1 MKMRLL
7 SYLLLLL
14 ASSAYASSTINYQ
27 ELFVAPATDIS
38 IYYLTLLF
46 GSVSNVLVGGSN
58 MVVGQMF
65 YIFNTGI
72 ITFTAMLIFYTMTLS
87 VVNTAQDGN
96 AMGQK
101 VSTWIVLRIVAGM
114 SLLVPT
120 YSGYSAIQILVMWSV
135 VQGVGFADSIWEQA
149 LNTMEAYGGT
159 VVVPVNQGMTISG
172 GSGDGGSTSQWT
184 DLQKLTSGSSV
195 NNMGMASN
203 IFQAGV
209 CAMALYNQCMEN
221 NNNDATACPRGNF
234 GFFRTSSS
242 GATTSTWSFG
252 QAANTGTNGYGA
264 QMVQVST
271 GSGSTTTQTCGTFTS
286 NNNAYYAQALDNM
299 VMAIGPMAMDYY
311 SDAVTTCQNDSN
323 KCDATTLVGA
333 TSSNNGGCAYNYY
346 NDAYVCSPSQMIISG
361 ASTYYQISMA
371 ARMSDSDLSTGT
383 SWMNSAKDAGWAMAG
398 SYYYNMV
405 GGGASGELSL
415 SAMEVPTFVGGDVT
429 ISDTGKPYYTVYN
442 NMINQNV
449 TSNSPQ
455 GTTGSLPPVKWYAN
469 AAYYYIGQMQGSM
482 VSTGTDENGVSYSNP
497 QSVAYDQFTALM
509 LSFLNVSNPFGSL
522 TSTGKS
528 AYFGYMP
535 YGDFTKY
542 PGYVWN
548 MLSSNLASLAGIKLY
563 PDTDSE
569 SLFPTGSEYLY
580 HPPGINSGCNG
591 LDSCSSSPYSGC
603 FVQAVNSHCIYGP
616 NESPATLNFSG
627 LLGQASASAQSYL
640 SDPLLSI
647 ANTGRFILKNSM
659 NYWTAVISQTF
670 SDSTDLAGAYMGANS
685 ATSILFSLTSWAYTM
700 ITTYDA
706 GGAFALLSGSIQ
718 AIAQFFFQLDRAV
731 MEAWLPFGTSLA
743 MMFFGLGIMMGVYLP
758 LIPFLLYL
766 FGVISW
772 LISVVEAMVA
782 APLVAMGVT
791 HPEGHDLLGKA
802 EQSVMLLLG
811 VFIRPAAMVIGLILA
826 ITLNYIMVGFF
837 NFGFIVTVNPILSS
851 LESGQSF
858 QLVIVAATLIV
869 YVYILI
875 EVINQCFSMIFQVPD
890 KLLRWIGGPQEQS
903 SAAQAM
909 NQIKGGVSSS
919 ASQGA
924 QGASSSAGSAA
935 NIQGQAPQMEKSK
948 SSGSG
953 GDNTEAK

>member
-14 ASSAYASSTINYQ
+14 ASSAYASSTINY
-27 ELFVAPATDIS
+27 ENLFIAPATDIS

-65 YIFNTGI
+65 YVFNTGI

-87 VVNTAQDGN
+87 VINTAQDGN

-101 VSTWIVLRIVAGM
+101 VSTWIVLRIVTGM
-114 SLLVPT
+114 ALLVPT

-135 VQGVGFADSIWEQA
+135 VQGVGFADSIWEEA

-159 VVVPVNQGMTISG
+159 VVVPVNQGLVVDT
-172 GSGDGGSTSQWT
+172 GSDGNTTTDSQWT
-184 DLQKLTSGSSV
+184 DIQNLTSTTTYGNRGV
-195 NNMGMASN
+195 ATRV
-203 IFQAGV
+203 FQSGV

-221 NNNDATACPRGNF
+221 NNNDASACPRGNF

-242 GATTSTWSFG
+242 GATTSIWAFG
-252 QAANTGTNGYGA
+252 QATNTGTDGYSA
-264 QMVQVST
+264 VMVEVST
-271 GSGSTTTQTCGTFTS
+271 GSGSTQAQTCGTFTS
-286 NNNAYYAQALDNM
+286 PDNSYYAQALDNM

-323 KCDATTLVGA
+323 KCDTATLVGA
-333 TSSNNGGCAYNYY
+333 TSNNAGCAYDGY
-346 NDAYVCSPSQMIISG
+346 NPSYVCSPSQMIISG

-371 ARMSDSDLSTGT
+371 ARMGGSDLTTGN
-383 SWMNSAKDAGWAMAG
+383 SWMGNAKDAGWAMAG

-405 GGGASGELSL
+405 GGGASGQL
-415 SAMEVPTFVGGDVT
+415 EVSILKTPIIGSSNVT
-429 ISDTGKPYYTVYN
+429 ISNTGKPYYTVYDD
-442 NMINQNV
+442 MIIKSY
-449 TSNSPQ
+449 SNSPPI
-455 GTTGSLPPVKWYAN
+455 TWYAN
-469 AAYYYIGQMQGSM
+469 AAYSYLNEMQSSM
-482 VSTGTDENGVSYSNP
+482 VSAGSGGTTNDNP
-497 QSVAYDQFTALM
+497 QTAAYDEFTGLM
-509 LSFLNVSNPFGSL
+509 LLLLNVSNPFGSL

-528 AYFGYMP
+528 AYFGYAP

-548 MLSSNLASLAGIKLY
+548 MLSSNLASLAGIKIY
-563 PDTDSE
+563 PDTSAG
-569 SLFPTGSEYLY
+569 SLYPTGSEYLY
-580 HPPGINSGCNG
+580 HPPGTNSGCDRSG
-591 LDSCSSSPYSGC
+591 ACATAPYTGC
-603 FVQAVNSHCIYGP
+603 FAQAVSSQCIYGP
-616 NESPATLNFSG
+616 NESPSTLNFSG

-647 ANTGRFILKNSM
+647 ANTGRFMLKNSM
-659 NYWTAVISQTF
+659 NYWTAVITQTF
-670 SDSTDLAGAYMGANS
+670 SDSVDLGGAYMAANS
-685 ATSILFSLTSWAYTM
+685 ATAIGFSLVSWAVTAG
-700 ITTYDA
+700 TTFDF

-718 AIAQFFFQLDRAV
+718 AIAQFYFQLDRAV

-758 LIPFLLYL
+758 FIPFLLYL
-766 FGVISW
+766 FGVIGW
-772 LISVVEAMVA
+772 LISVIEAMVA

-837 NFGFIVTVNPILSS
+837 NFGFIVTVNPILNS

-875 EVINQCFSMIFQVPD
+875 EVINQCFSMIFQIPD

-935 NIQGQAPQMEKSK
+935 NIQGQAPQMQKSAG
-948 SSGSG
+948 SSTSG
-953 GDNTEAK
+953 DDSKAE

>member
-14 ASSAYASSTINYQ
+14 ASSAYASSTINY
-27 ELFVAPATDIS
+27 ENLFIAPATDIS

-65 YIFNTGI
+65 YVFNTGI

-87 VVNTAQDGN
+87 VINTAQDGN

-101 VSTWIVLRIVAGM
+101 VSTWIVLRIVTGM
-114 SLLVPT
+114 ALLVPT

-135 VQGVGFADSIWEQA
+135 VQGVGFADSIWDEA

-159 VVVPVNQGMTISG
+159 VVVPVNQGLVVDT
-172 GSGDGGSTSQWT
+172 GSDGNNTTASQWT
-184 DLQKLTSGSSV
+184 DLQKLTSGSV

-203 IFQAGV
+203 IFKAGV

-221 NNNDATACPRGNF
+221 NNNDASACPRGNF

-242 GATTSTWSFG
+242 GATQSIWAFG
-252 QAANTGTNGYGA
+252 QATNTGTDGYSA
-264 QMVQVST
+264 EMVEVSS
-271 GSGSTTTQTCGTFTS
+271 GSGSTTAQTCGTFKS
-286 NNNAYYAQALDNM
+286 PDGSYYAQALDNM

-323 KCDATTLVGA
+323 KCDTTTLVGA
-333 TSSNNGGCAYNYY
+333 TSSDNNGCAYRAY
-346 NDAYVCSPSQMIISG
+346 NDTYVCSPSQMIISG

-371 ARMSDSDLSTGT
+371 ARMGGSDLTTGN
-383 SWMNSAKDAGWAMAG
+383 SWMGNAKDAGWAMAG

-405 GGGASGELSL
+405 GGGASGQLSL
-415 SAMEVPTFVGGDVT
+415 SPMDVPTFDNGNVA
-429 ISDTGKPYYTVYN
+429 ISNTGKPYYTVYN
-442 NMINQNV
+442 NMTNV
-449 TSNSPQ
+449 DFSSNDPSNPD
-455 GTTGSLPPVKWYAN
+455 GGMALPPVKWYAN
-469 AAYYYIGQMQGSM
+469 GAFYYLGEMQSSM
-482 VSTGTDENGVSYSNP
+482 VSTDSGGTTNDNP
-497 QSVAYDQFTALM
+497 QTAAYDEFTGLM
-509 LSFLNVSNPFGSL
+509 LLLLNVSNPFGSL

-528 AYFGYMP
+528 AYFGYAP

-548 MLSSNLASLAGIKLY
+548 MLSSNLASLAGIKIY
-563 PDTDSE
+563 PDTSAG
-569 SLFPTGSEYLY
+569 SLYPTGSEYLY
-580 HPPGINSGCNG
+580 HPPGTNSGCDRSG
-591 LDSCSSSPYSGC
+591 ACATAPYTGC
-603 FVQAVNSHCIYGP
+603 FAQAVSSQCIYGP
-616 NESPATLNFSG
+616 NESPSTLNFSG

-647 ANTGRFILKNSM
+647 ANTGRFMLKNSM
-659 NYWTAVISQTF
+659 NYWTAVITQTF
-670 SDSTDLAGAYMGANS
+670 SDSVDLGGAYMAANS
-685 ATSILFSLTSWAYTM
+685 ATAIGFSLVSWAVTAG
-700 ITTYDA
+700 TTFDF
-706 GGAFALLSGSIQ
+706 GGAFALLAGSIQ
-718 AIAQFFFQLDRAV
+718 AIAQFYFQLDRAV

-758 LIPFLLYL
+758 FIPFLLYL
-766 FGVISW
+766 FGVIGW
-772 LISVVEAMVA
+772 LISVIEAMVA

-837 NFGFIVTVNPILSS
+837 NFGFIVTVNPILNS

-875 EVINQCFSMIFQVPD
+875 EVINQCFSMIFQIPD

-935 NIQGQAPQMEKSK
+935 NIQGQAPQMQK

-953 GDNTEAK
+953 TSGDDSKAE